1 MINIGL
7 NGFGRIGRVIMRIT
21 EQRNDCKIVA
31 LIVSSSL

>member
-7 NGFGRIGRVIMRIT
+7 NGFGRIGRVIMRKT
-21 EQRNDCKIVA
+21 EQRNDCKIIA